1 MTLWGRTLNH
11 PTTGSIVDSHALR
24 WSNGGAMDR
33 DGAEG
38 GAETITGQ
46 PEMRSEIPSG
56 APTRTLEKGLFL
68 LGLFDVDRPE
78 WTLKELRER
87 AGLPK
92 ATTRRLM
99 KTLEAANWVAYDPQS
114 GRYHLGSSALRALY
128 LAMSHSELIRTAHP
142 FLVRLT
148 EETTESTSLCVWA
161 DQGALIIDTVP
172 TARAFKPFTFPGMLL
187 QGSAS
192 ADAQILI
199 AFGPKHVEET
209 VLATPQQARNRYTVT
224 DPEMLRE
231 RFGRVR
237 LEGVAFDRFEWNE
250 TAPAVAAPV
259 FDRNGELRASLSV
272 VAPPERCSEEEMQGY
287 AAAVKKAAADL
298 SAALGYR
305 GT

>member
-1 MTLWGRTLNH
+1 MTHTQSDSPIGSAGAVAGLPEGR
-11 PTTGSIVDSHALR
+11 GSTIASQSEGH
-24 WSNGGAMDR
+24 GG
-33 DGAEG
+33 
-38 GAETITGQ
+38 
-46 PEMRSEIPSG
+46 IPSG

-68 LGLFDVDRPE
+68 LGLFDIDHSE
-78 WTLKELRER
+78 WSLKELRER

-99 KTLEAANWVAYDPQS
+99 KTLEAADWVAYDPGS
-114 GRYHLGSSALRALY
+114 ARYHLGSRVLRAVY
-128 LAMSHSELIRTAHP
+128 LAMSHSELVRTAHP

-148 EETTESTSLCVWA
+148 DETTESSSLSVWA

-172 TARAFKPFTFPGMLL
+172 TPRAFQIVTFAGMLL

-199 AFGPKHVEET
+199 AFGPKHTEET
-209 VLATPQQARNRYTVT
+209 VLSTPQLPRTRHTVT
-224 DPEMLRE
+224 DPTLLRE
-231 RFGRVR
+231 RFEQIRR
-237 LEGVAFDRFEWNE
+237 EGVAYDWGEWNE

-259 FDRNGELRASLSV
+259 FDQNRQLRASLSV
-272 VAPPERCSEEEMQGY
+272 VAPPERCSEEQMQGY
-287 AAAVKKAAADL
+287 AAAVKRTAADL